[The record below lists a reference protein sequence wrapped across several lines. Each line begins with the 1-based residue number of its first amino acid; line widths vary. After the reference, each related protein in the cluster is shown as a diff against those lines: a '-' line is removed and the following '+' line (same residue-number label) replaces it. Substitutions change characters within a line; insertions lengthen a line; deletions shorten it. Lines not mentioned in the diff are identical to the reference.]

1 MSQIAERVR
10 QDIITAIKTDQ
21 LVLPTLPEVALK
33 VREVADD
40 PNSDIEKLANV
51 IGGDAALSARIIRVA
66 NSPLLRAS
74 RAIEDLKTALMRLG
88 ISYTCNIA
96 TGLAME
102 QMFQATSDLIDMR
115 MREVWSRSSEVA
127 GISHVLCRHYT
138 KKLRPD
144 QATLAGLV
152 HKIGV
157 LPILTYAEDNPFL
170 LNDSL
175 TLDKVIEELH
185 APLGDLILR
194 TWGFPEE
201 LAHIPSQ
208 HIDFQRKVPK
218 ADYADVVTVAMLQS
232 YAGTN
237 SPLAQIDYATVTA
250 FERLGLDP
258 EIQLSE
264 SEDLSADMEAAMS
277 LLM

>member
-1 MSQIAERVR
+1 MSQLADKVR
-10 QDIITAIKTDQ
+10 EDIKTAILKDK

-40 PNSDIEKLANV
+40 PNSDIDKLAGV

-74 RAIEDLKTALMRLG
+74 RAIEDLRTALMRLG

-102 QMFQATSDLIDMR
+102 QMFQATSDIVDMR

-138 KKLRPD
+138 KLRPD

-157 LPILTYAEDNPFL
+157 LPILTYAEDNPAL
-170 LNDSL
+170 LSDSL
-175 TLDKVIEELH
+175 TLDKVIDELH
-185 APLGDLILR
+185 PELGDMILQA
-194 TWGFPEE
+194 WGFPPE
-201 LAHIPSQ
+201 LVHIPTQ
-208 HIDFQRKVPK
+208 HLDFSRNVPK

-232 YAGTN
+232 YAGSDSALANVDYN
-237 SPLAQIDYATVTA
+237 SVNA
-250 FERLGLDP
+250 FARLGLDP
-258 EIQLSE
+258 DIQVTE

-277 LLM
+277 LLL

>member
-40 PNSDIEKLANV
+40 PNSDIEKLAGV

-115 MREVWSRSSEVA
+115 MREVWSRSSEIA
-127 GISHVLCRHYT
+127 GISHVLCKHYT
-138 KKLRPD
+138 RLRPD

-157 LPILTYAEDNPFL
+157 LPILTYAEEHPAL
-170 LNDSL
+170 LKDSI
-175 TLDKVIEELH
+175 TLDTVIEQLQGQ
-185 APLGDLILR
+185 LGDLILKA
-194 TWGFPEE
+194 WNFPEE

-208 HIDFQRKVPK
+208 HMDFARNIPK
-218 ADYADVVTVAMLQS
+218 ADYADIVTVAMLQS
-232 YAGTN
+232 YAGTK
-237 SPLAQIDYATVTA
+237 SLMAQVDLSTVKA
-250 FERLGLDP
+250 FGRLGLDP
-258 EIQLSE
+258 DIQVAD
-264 SEDLSADMEAAMS
+264 SEDLSAEMEAAMA
-277 LLM
+277 LLL